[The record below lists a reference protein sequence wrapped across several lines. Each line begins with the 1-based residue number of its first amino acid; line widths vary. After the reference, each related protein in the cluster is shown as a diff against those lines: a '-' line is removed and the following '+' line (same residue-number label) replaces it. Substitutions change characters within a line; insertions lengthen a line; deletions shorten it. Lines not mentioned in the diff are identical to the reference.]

1 LWLAAAGILCP
12 HHVAAG
18 EPTVDELVDAIR
30 QVGREGAG
38 FDPARAAASRLRQL
52 PVGQV
57 SVLLDAMEDV
67 NPIAENWLRGLV
79 FDVVR
84 NAPQVPL
91 QTLCEYSMDL
101 SRNSTGRGMAM
112 ELVRRESPS
121 DAERLIAKCLN
132 DPSLPLREMAVQQQ
146 IEKAER
152 LQKEDRI
159 AAEALYRGALI
170 AARHPQQVAD
180 LVKTLRDLGAEDVN
194 TATAFAMICEWKS
207 LAPLNNVA
215 GVGFDT
221 EYPPEKEFRLTS
233 SVNLDAS
240 YDGKNGVIQ
249 WRTIEASADQG
260 EVDLAAA
267 YDKEKGAV
275 AYLFAEFRSSQAR
288 QAQARL
294 GCINANK
301 VWINGN
307 LIMANEVY
315 HSGSMIDQYIGNFQ
329 LKKGIN
335 RLLLKICQNEQE
347 ESWAQEWQFQFRIT
361 DLTGKGLRSGE

>member
-1 LWLAAAGILCP
+1 LLLAGSGLLQP
-12 HHVAAG
+12 DFVAAD
-18 EPTVDELVDAIR
+18 EPTVDELIVAIR
-30 QVGREGAG
+30 HVGKEGSG
-38 FDPARAAASRLRQL
+38 FDQAAVAASRLRQV
-52 PVGQV
+52 PVEEL
-57 SVLLDAMEDV
+57 SVLLDAMEDA

-84 NAPQVPL
+84 NAGEVPL
-91 QTLCEYSMDL
+91 QTLCEYAMDL

-112 ELVRRESPS
+112 ELVRRKSPR
-121 DAERLIAKCLN
+121 DAEQLIARCLN

-146 IEKAER
+146 IERARR
-152 LQKEDRI
+152 LEKEDKD
-159 AAEALYRGALI
+159 AARELYRGALL

-180 LVKTLRDLGAEDVN
+180 LVKTLRDLGDMDVN
-194 TATAFAMICEWKS
+194 TATAFAMIREWKS
-207 LAPLNNVA
+207 LAPLNNVS

-221 EYPPEKEFRLTS
+221 EYPPEKEFRLTN
-233 SVNLDAS
+233 SVNLNAS
-240 YDGKNGVIQ
+240 YDGKTGAIQ
-249 WRTIEASADQG
+249 WRSIEASADQG

-275 AYLFAEFRSSQAR
+275 CYLFTEFRSSQAR

-301 VWINGN
+301 VWINGK

-335 RLLLKICQNEQE
+335 RVLLKICQNEQE
-347 ESWAQEWQFQFRIT
+347 ESWAQDWQFQFRIT